1 MLVFVLSQKSMQTF
15 KQNISE
21 TSANLEEKKYLNSMT
36 KKTIGHNLNS
46 DLRFSAKRNIC
57 IVLTTVGFKI

>member
-1 MLVFVLSQKSMQTF
+1 METF
-15 KQNISE
+15 KQNVSE
-21 TSANLEEKKYLNSMT
+21 TSDNLEELKYINSMT

-46 DLRFSAKRNIC
+46 DLRFSAKRNNC